1 MLWLSILNYTAF
13 HVKNIYFSLYFYE
26 FTLLKSQIKN
36 IQYLYTHPYNLY
48 RLYSD
53 VVMEEMKIINDSAA
67 SPILSDASS
76 GYPATNSKLSFNNGN
91 TSQ

>member
-1 MLWLSILNYTAF
+1 
-13 HVKNIYFSLYFYE
+13 
-26 FTLLKSQIKN
+26 
-36 IQYLYTHPYNLY
+36 
-48 RLYSD
+48 
-53 VVMEEMKIINDSAA
+53 MEEMKIVNDSAA